1 MPYERFK
8 LHELPVSPWKNGGG
22 STREILCWPPGA
34 DMHGF
39 DWRVSVASI
48 AAPGPFSPFPGV
60 DRTIVLLEGDGVWL
74 EGEGVRHR
82 LDVLHDPFA
91 FSGDLALRC
100 QLLGGPST
108 DFNVMARREGG
119 SATVSVFSE
128 AHVMPR
134 CTYGLLLSV
143 QGHYHLRGA
152 GLLKTWD
159 GLWWAEQ
166 PQEWMLTPASRDARL
181 IAVRWE
187 PRIPE

>member
-22 STREILCWPPGA
+22 STREILCWARGA

-39 DWRVSVASI
+39 DWRVSVAHI

-60 DRTIVLLEGDGVWL
+60 DRTIVLLDGDGVWL

-82 LDVLHDPFA
+82 LETRYDPFA
-91 FSGDLALRC
+91 FSGDVPLRC
-100 QLLGGPST
+100 ELLGGPST

-119 SATVSVFSE
+119 SATVSVFSQ
-128 AHVMPR
+128 AHRMPR
-134 CTYGLLLSV
+134 CTYGLVLSV

-152 GLLKTWD
+152 GLLKTGD

-166 PQEWMLTPASRDARL
+166 PQAWQLTPASRDARL

-187 PRIPE
+187 PRISE

>member
-1 MPYERFK
+1 M
-8 LHELPVSPWKNGGG
+8 
-22 STREILCWPPGA
+22 
-34 DMHGF
+34 
-39 DWRVSVASI
+39 ASI
-48 AAPGPFSPFPGV
+48 AASGPFSAFPGV
-60 DRTIVLLEGDGVWL
+60 DRTIVLLGGDGVWL

-91 FSGDLALRC
+91 FSGDAALRC
-100 QLLGGPST
+100 ELLGNPST
-108 DFNVMARREGG
+108 DFNVMTRREGG
-119 SATVSVFSE
+119 STTVSVYSQ

-134 CTYGLLLSV
+134 CTYGLLLCV

-152 GLLKTWD
+152 GLLRTWD

-166 PQEWMLTPASRDARL
+166 PQEWVLTPASRDARL